1 MENVDIV
8 FHLAALKHVTSCEYN
23 AFETIKTNVI
33 GLQNLIELSI
43 DNNIEKFVF
52 TSSDKA
58 ATPCNIMG
66 VTKLMGE
73 KLVTAANYYR
83 GSKQTIFYSVRLGNV
98 IGSRGSLI
106 PLIENRVKNDLP
118 IILTHKD
125 MSRYMIKIEDSIK
138 LLLDTLKITQG
149 GEVFIKK
156 MKCVKI
162 IDLIGVL
169 VSYFAKKYNKNV
181 EKIQINEVGPFIGE
195 KLYEELFS
203 IEESQR
209 CYENDGLYVVLP
221 QPIDKRIGS
230 MISIDI
236 SRYPNMKRFD
246 DSKPFNSKNDT
257 YLTKDE
263 IIRFIGNFLN

>member
-33 GLQNLIELSI
+33 GLQNLIELSM

-73 KLVTAANYYR
+73 KLVTAANYYKGLR
-83 GSKQTIFYSVRLGNV
+83 QTVFYSVRFGNV
-98 IGSRGSLI
+98 MGSRGSLI
-106 PLIENRVKNDLP
+106 PLIGDRVKDDLP
-118 IILTHKD
+118 IILTHRD
-125 MSRYMIKIEDSIK
+125 MSRYIMGIEDSIN
-138 LLLDTLKITQG
+138 LLLDTLSITQG

-156 MKCVKI
+156 MKCIKI
-162 IDLIGVL
+162 IDLINVL
-169 VSYFAKKYNKNV
+169 ISYFTKKYNKDV
-181 EKIQINEVGPFIGE
+181 KKVQINEVGPFIGE

-203 IEESQR
+203 IEEAQR
-209 CYENDGLYVVLP
+209 CYENDEMYIILP
-221 QPIDKRIGS
+221 QAIEKRIGD
-230 MISIDI
+230 MIMTDI
-236 SRYPNMKRFD
+236 SKYPNMRKFD
-246 DSKPFNSKNDT
+246 VTKPFNSKVET
-257 YLTKDE
+257 YLTKNE
-263 IIRFIGNFLN
+263 IKEFINNII